1 MRGRS
6 RRVAV
11 AVLLSALTASGCG
24 LLFRE
29 APVVDPDP
37 APDDTVEVATRDSAR
52 TSGAAPSLS
61 TETTTLPAGFG
72 TLRQEEI
79 SMRLDRG
86 ELQMLVTPLAESV
99 TRTAAPD
106 TWERLSSLAGAHRS
120 SLRERTGAEAVQL
133 FLVGLH
139 SESQGVPFEPEDLTI
154 VSRGLRFRPL
164 EIRGLTPG
172 WNRHRVGPRETLL
185 AIYVFPDQIDLEREM
200 ELEYQEVRSRD
211 WESVLLRIQAER
223 GRVRARA
230 GVDGQPSMP

>member
-1 MRGRS
+1 MTHHRPLRH
-6 RRVAV
+6 AIPA
-11 AVLLSALTASGCG
+11 AVLLAAFASGCG

-29 APVVDPDP
+29 APAPPPD
-37 APDDTVEVATRDSAR
+37 
-52 TSGAAPSLS
+52 AAPPDTAVVADPLPAHEPAGLPS
-61 TETTTLPAGFG
+61 TTLPAGFG

-86 ELQMLVTPLAESV
+86 ELRMIVTPLAESI

-120 SLRERTGAEAVQL
+120 SLRERTGSEAIQL
-133 FLVGLH
+133 FLVGMH
-139 SESQGVPFEPEDLTI
+139 AESRAVPFEPEDLTI

-172 WNRHRVGPRETLL
+172 WDRNRVGPRETLL
-185 AIYVFPDQIDLEREM
+185 AVYVFPDQIDLERAI

-211 WESVLLRIQAER
+211 WESVLPRVQAER

-230 GVDGQPSMP
+230 GGSGQPSMP